1 MLKNDKNKIIYG
13 AILLVAGIVFSF
25 FMVKPF
31 FSPLVNSPK
40 NAPYVLFIPSGS
52 GFDEVVTILKNDS
65 VLINIDHFE
74 SVASYMGYNKDEI
87 PSGRYLLHK
96 EMSAREVVGKLR
108 SGNQDAVNV
117 VINNVRTISDLA
129 GKLSQYL
136 ESDSMSILRYLS
148 DSSILNQYNL
158 TVETALTL
166 FIPNTY
172 QVFWNTKPEKLLERM
187 KKEHDKFWTQ
197 ERLDKLK
204 KHGLS
209 PVEAYTLAS
218 IVEKESNYAP
228 ERPAIAGVYLN
239 RIKQGM
245 KLQADPTVVFATGLF
260 DLKRVLYMHLETDS
274 PYNTYKYH
282 GIPPGP
288 IYMPSISSLE
298 AVIDA
303 EDHDYIFFCA
313 KADNSGKHV
322 FASTLEEHDKNAR
335 LFSEWLNKIGIK

>member
-1 MLKNDKNKIIYG
+1 MLKNDKNTIIFG
-13 AILLVAGIVFSF
+13 SILLVVGIIFSF
-25 FMVKPF
+25 FIVKPF
-31 FSPLVNSPK
+31 FSPLINSPK
-40 NAPYVLFIPSGS
+40 NAPYVLFIPTGT
-52 GFDEVVTILKNDS
+52 GFDQLVALLENDS
-65 VLINIDHFE
+65 VLVNVNYFKR
-74 SVASYMGYNKDEI
+74 VASYMGYNKEEI
-87 PSGRYLLHK
+87 PSGRYLLHNK
-96 EMSAREVVGKLR
+96 MSAREVIGKLR

-129 GKLSQYL
+129 GKLSRYL
-136 ESDSMSILRYLS
+136 EADSISMLRYLS
-148 DSSILNQYNL
+148 DSSILRQYNL
-158 TVETALTL
+158 DIETALTL

-172 QVFWNTKPEKLLERM
+172 QIFWNTKPEKLLERM

-204 KHGLS
+204 KHGIS

-260 DLKRVLYMHLETDS
+260 DLKRVLYIHLETDS

-298 AVIDA
+298 AVINA

-313 KADNSGKHV
+313 QADNSGKHV
-322 FASTLEEHDKNAR
+322 FASTLKEHDKNAR

>member
-1 MLKNDKNKIIYG
+1 MLDNRKKIAFLAAG
-13 AILLVAGIVFSF
+13 LFLAGILTAF
-25 FMVKPF
+25 FLVKPF
-31 FSPLVNSPK
+31 FSSVIHAPK
-40 NAPYVLFIPSGS
+40 NAPYTLFVPTGS
-52 GFDEVVTILKNDS
+52 GFDDVVAMLERDS
-65 VLINIDHFE
+65 VLQHKDDFKRV
-74 SVASYMGYNKDEI
+74 SSFMGYTKDEV
-87 PSGRYLLHK
+87 PAGKYMLHQ

-117 VINNVRTISDLA
+117 VINNVRTIQDLA

-136 ESDSMSILRYLS
+136 EADSLSILQFLT
-148 DSSILNQYNL
+148 DSSIHDQYKLN
-158 TVETALTL
+158 TETIMTL

-197 ERLDKLK
+197 ERLDKIK
-204 KHGLS
+204 RHGLS

-239 RIKQGM
+239 RLKQGM

-260 DLKRVLYMHLETDS
+260 DLKRVLYSHLETDS

-298 AVIDA
+298 AVINA

-313 KADNSGKHV
+313 KADNSGQHV